1 MKAIA
6 IVEALKALAVL
17 FVAALFI
24 STTATAEDTRV
35 AELPATAAVAT
46 VAMVTPTKAS
56 VVVVK
61 PAPKAT
67 RPPQGKRA
75 APPKGRSQR
84 AADWQLENPQ
94 LG

>member
-6 IVEALKALAVL
+6 IVEALKALAIL

-24 STTATAEDTRV
+24 STTATAGDTRV
-35 AELPATAAVAT
+35 AELPAAAT

-75 APPKGRSQR
+75 VPAKGRNGR